1 MHLLTGESD
10 LLQFHEPGHST
21 SAGAYFLN
29 GLQAAPLLRHL
40 ALVGSVGMFTGLG
53 GLPSLKS
60 LCGPLVKLG
69 ERIALVSRPKLRHLI
84 SSNP

>member
-1 MHLLTGESD
+1 MSLFELHK
-10 LLQFHEPGHST
+10 PGHSI
-21 SAGAYFLN
+21 SAGAYFMN
-29 GLQAAPLLRHL
+29 GLQAAPLLRDL
-40 ALVGSVGMFTGLG
+40 AFVGSVGMFTGLG